1 MSKYAIHDWLFSTR
15 LILYVIYAIRSCI
28 NLVLDAMF
36 WHNDEIKLIDI
47 FEI

>member
-1 MSKYAIHDWLFSTR
+1 MSFMP
-15 LILYVIYAIRSCI
+15 YVGCI